1 MERGGNASVK
11 TPPTL
16 ILGFLVLQWLPCS
29 AVHLPLQPARELSLF
44 GFDVITVPQ
53 ALEVP
58 DFFTSVRIP
67 ESHGWATCEANFDF
81 VKCIPSH

>member
-11 TPPTL
+11 TPRSL
-16 ILGFLVLQWLPCS
+16 ILGFFVLPWLPCS
-29 AVHLPLQPARELSLF
+29 AVHQPFQPARELSLF

-58 DFFTSVRIP
+58 DLFTSVRIP
-67 ESHGWATCEANFDF
+67 ESHCWATCEANLRFHK
-81 VKCIPSH
+81 VHS